1 MPTPYRPDHFARLA
15 ATPLG
20 QALWHWLHEPAH
32 VQVMEVASYLRRPAV
47 EALSPYLVADFG
59 PNIGQNTTKQMIGH
73 MIRQVLEHRGYH
85 LDRNNVRIKRPG
97 NVFFSG
103 SAYRLPDPAFI

>member
-1 MPTPYRPDHFARLA
+1 MMKPYRPDQFATLA

-20 QALWHWLHEPAH
+20 QQLWQWLHDPAH
-32 VQVMEVASYLRRPAV
+32 VQIMEVASYLRRPAV
-47 EALSPYLVADFG
+47 EALSPFLVAAFG
-59 PNIGQNTTKQMIGH
+59 PEIGRRTTKQMIGH

-85 LDRNNVRIKRPG
+85 LDRNNVRIHRPG

-103 SAYRLPDPAFI
+103 SAYRLPEPMFM